1 MKIRC
6 VEISTPRSDGQPG
19 GPTALT
25 LGRVYKV
32 AEVLNDTSQY
42 SIINDDFKMA
52 RYSQYRFELVDDS
65 PVLPLRQAF
74 NSLTT
79 EMRARIKQLE
89 SQRS

>member
-1 MKIRC
+1 MKVKC
-6 VEISTPRSDGQPG
+6 VDTMTGRSDGIAG

-25 LGRVYKV
+25 PGKTYKV
-32 AEVLNDTSQY
+32 AEVLTHTLQY

-52 RYSQYRFELVDDS
+52 RYSQYRFEVVDDS

-79 EMRARIKQLE
+79 ELRARIKELE
-89 SQRS
+89 SRTY